1 MINASENFIK
11 DGPKNKLRE
20 MDIKLIIDAYENKEE
35 IKNFSK
41 YSCI

>member
-1 MINASENFIK
+1 
-11 DGPKNKLRE
+11 

-41 YSCI
+41 YVTYDEIINEDYT